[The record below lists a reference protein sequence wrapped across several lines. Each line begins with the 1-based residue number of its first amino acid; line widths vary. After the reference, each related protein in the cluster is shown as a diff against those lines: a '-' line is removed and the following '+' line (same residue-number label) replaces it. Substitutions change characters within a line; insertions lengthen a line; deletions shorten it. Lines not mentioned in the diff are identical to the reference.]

1 MVMRLRHPDMFTLFA
16 LKVTFPVVVVVVVK
30 LTARLKVSEFVETD
44 IELVVVAAAKVIV
57 V

>member
-1 MVMRLRHPDMFTLFA
+1 MFTLFA